1 MTDKSNSNILKLI
14 AQKEAELAE
23 IKSKLNDAKSSQ
35 KTKRKIVEAPKAI
48 ESYFDKV
55 LPVFEKYYK
64 EIKLNP
70 EKGSIH
76 INGER
81 YVLMRSDV
89 ISYQVFQS
97 FLRLYKVKTKAEA
110 FELTSDLLFDFSHIM
125 GYEDAK
131 RFHEK
136 MNVTDPLY
144 KLSSGPIHFAYTGWA
159 NVEILDGSNPVV
171 SKDFVL
177 KFRHKSNF
185 EAEAWLRNNGGN
197 DQNVCIMNAGYSS
210 GWCSAAFGIDL
221 TSVEVS
227 CTATGDKY
235 CEFIMAP
242 PDRIQYYI
250 DAFVDEHK
258 PRSTPIVPN
267 FFERNAIE
275 VKLKE
280 SQEMFKDTQRIAKM
294 GSWKFFFNNE
304 ELYWSEGLYEMFE
317 FKDIK
322 GAELFQRY
330 LNCFDTEDQK
340 KIKYLMERSVIKQ
353 SPFQLRNT
361 ISVPSGEKKWIY
373 TSAIPI
379 FNDKKQVVGLKGSV
393 RDITE
398 EVLRGREVEN
408 FFELSADLQ
417 CIANMDG
424 YFVKVSPS
432 WTRLL
437 GYTEDELLN
446 QPFVNFVHPEDK
458 NKTADEVSDIKSKK
472 KAIYNFEN
480 RYIKKNGEIVR
491 LSWNSSIDEV
501 TGLIYSTARDITEQ
515 NKKKERLLSDLS
527 EKEVLL
533 REIHHRVKNNL
544 QIISSLL
551 SLQSNL
557 SNVSEDIK
565 KLYDDSQNRI
575 KSMASIHEL
584 FYKSETLDKLNFESY
599 VKKLVGDL
607 NYTYSGHQKS
617 VSIDVDLK
625 NVYLN
630 LDLAIPLG
638 LIINEIISNALKYG
652 FDKVSSQN
660 RIDICCLKKNKAKF
674 TMLIGDNGKGC
685 PNILSEKYSNS
696 LGITIIT
703 SLVEQID
710 GEIKQVKEDEG
721 TYFELSFKLNN
732 EVIQ

>member
-1 MTDKSNSNILKLI
+1 MAEKSNSNILKLI
-14 AQKEAELAE
+14 AQKEAELAAL
-23 IKSKLNDAKSSQ
+23 KSKLNQTESSQ
-35 KTKRKIVEAPKAI
+35 KAKRKIVEAPKAF
-48 ESYFDKV
+48 ENYFDKV
-55 LPVFEKYYK
+55 LPIFEKYYK
-64 EIKLNP
+64 EINLKP

-81 YVLMRSDV
+81 YILMRSDV

-97 FLRLYKVKTKAEA
+97 FLRLYKDKTKEEA
-110 FELTSDLLFDFSHIM
+110 FDLTSDLLFDFSHIM

-136 MNVTDPLY
+136 MNVTDPLD
-144 KLSSGPIHFAYTGWA
+144 KLSSGPTHFAFTGWA
-159 NVEILDGSNPVV
+159 NVEILEGSNPVANE
-171 SKDFVL
+171 DFFL
-177 KFRHKSNF
+177 QFRHKSNF

-210 GWCSAAFGIDL
+210 GWCSAAYGMDL
-221 TSVEVS
+221 TTVEVS
-227 CTATGDKY
+227 CTATGDKH

-242 PDRIQYYI
+242 PNRIQAYI
-250 DAFVDEHK
+250 DAFLDKHK

-267 FFERNAIE
+267 FFERRAIE

-280 SQEMFKDTQRIAKM
+280 NQEMFKDTQRIAKM
-294 GSWKFFFNNE
+294 GVWKFFFNKE
-304 ELYWSEGLYEMFE
+304 ELFWSEGLYAIFE
-317 FKDIK
+317 IEPHIRSNLFKK
-322 GAELFQRY
+322 Y
-330 LNCFDTEDQK
+330 LSCFDIEDQR
-340 KIKYLMERSVIKQ
+340 KIKYLMERAVMKQ
-353 SPFQLRNT
+353 APFQLR
-361 ISVPSGEKKWIY
+361 SPLYLPSGTRKWIF
-373 TSAIPI
+373 TSAVPV
-379 FNDKKQVVGLKGSV
+379 FNDKNEVIGLKGNV
-393 RDITE
+393 RDITN
-398 EVLRGREVEN
+398 EVLRGREIEN
-408 FFELSADLQ
+408 FFKLSADLQ

-472 KAIYNFEN
+472 EALYNFEN

-491 LSWNSSIDEV
+491 LSWNSSIDDV

-557 SNVSEDIK
+557 SNVGEDIK

-584 FYKSETLDKLNFESY
+584 FYKSETLDKLNFENY
-599 VKKLVGDL
+599 VRKLVGDL
-607 NYTYSGHQKS
+607 NYTYSGHQKG
-617 VSIDVDLK
+617 VSINVDLK

-630 LDLAIPLG
+630 LDIAIPLG
-638 LIINEIISNALKYG
+638 LVINEIVSNALKYA
-652 FDKVSSQN
+652 FDEVSEHN
-660 RIDICCLKKNKAKF
+660 RIDIRKLNTHKDKF

-685 PNILSEKYSNS
+685 PDILSDSYTNS
-696 LGITIIT
+696 LGVTIIT
-703 SLVEQID
+703 SLIEQVD
-710 GEIKQVKEDEG
+710 GEIKQVKESEG
-721 TYFELSFKLNN
+721 TYFELSFN
-732 EVIQ
+732 V

>member
-1 MTDKSNSNILKLI
+1 MTVNNKSNIIKLI
-14 AQKEAELAE
+14 EKKEAEIAE
-23 IKSKLNDAKSSQ
+23 LKSKLNEYSDQKSRDFV
-35 KTKRKIVEAPKAI
+35 KVPEALK
-48 ESYFDKV
+48 SYFDKV
-55 LPVFEKYYK
+55 LPLFENYYK
-64 EIKLNP
+64 KIELKP

-81 YVLMRSDV
+81 YILMRSDV

-97 FLRLYKVKTKAEA
+97 FLRLYKDKTKEEA
-110 FELTSDLLFDFSHIM
+110 FDLTSDLLFDFSHIM

-136 MNVTDPLY
+136 MNVTDPLD

-159 NVEILDGSNPVV
+159 NVEILEGSKPEANE
-171 SKDFVL
+171 DFFL
-177 KFRHKSNF
+177 QFRHNSNF

-210 GWCSAAFGIDL
+210 GWCSAAFGMDL
-221 TSVEVS
+221 TAVEVS
-227 CTATGDKY
+227 CSATGDEH

-242 PDRIQYYI
+242 PNRIQAYI
-250 DAFVDEHK
+250 DSFLDKHK

-267 FFERNAIE
+267 FFERRAIE

-280 SQEMFKDTQRIAKM
+280 NHEMFKDTQRIAKM
-294 GSWKFFFNNE
+294 GSWKFLFKKDT
-304 ELYWSEGLYEMFE
+304 LYCSEGLYEMFE
-317 FKDIK
+317 MEEHN
-322 GAELFQRY
+322 ELENYKSY
-330 LNCFDTEDQK
+330 LNCFNIEDQK
-340 KIKYLMERSVIKQ
+340 KIKYLMERAVVKQ
-353 SPFQLRNT
+353 APFQIRNL
-361 ISVPSGEKKWIY
+361 ISLNSGDKKWVY
-373 TSAIPI
+373 TTAIPI
-379 FNDKKQVVGLKGSV
+379 FNDKNQVVGLKGNV
-393 RDITE
+393 RDIST

-417 CIANMDG
+417 CIANTDG

-472 KAIYNFEN
+472 EALYNFEN
-480 RYIKKNGEIVR
+480 RYIKKNGEVVR
-491 LSWNSSIDEV
+491 LSWNSSIDDV
-501 TGLIYSTARDITEQ
+501 TGLIYSSARDITEQ

-557 SNVSEDIK
+557 SNVGEDIK

-584 FYKSETLDKLNFESY
+584 FYKSETLDKLNFENY
-599 VKKLVGDL
+599 VRKLVGDL
-607 NYTYSGHQKS
+607 NYTYSGHQKG
-617 VSIDVDLK
+617 VSINVDLK

-630 LDLAIPLG
+630 LDIAIPLG
-638 LIINEIISNALKYG
+638 LVINEIVSNALKYA
-652 FDKVSSQN
+652 FDEVSEHN
-660 RIDICCLKKNKAKF
+660 RIDIRKLNTHKDKF

-685 PNILSEKYSNS
+685 PDILSDSYTNS
-696 LGITIIT
+696 LGVTIIT
-703 SLVEQID
+703 SLIEQVD
-710 GEIKQVKEDEG
+710 GEIKQVKESEG
-721 TYFELSFKLNN
+721 TYFELSFN
-732 EVIQ
+732 V

>member
-1 MTDKSNSNILKLI
+1 MTVNNKSNIIKLI
-14 AQKEAELAE
+14 EKKEAEIAE
-23 IKSKLNDAKSSQ
+23 LKSKLNEYSDQKSRDFV
-35 KTKRKIVEAPKAI
+35 KVPEALK
-48 ESYFDKV
+48 SYFDKV
-55 LPVFEKYYK
+55 LPLFENYYK
-64 EIKLNP
+64 KIELKP

-81 YVLMRSDV
+81 YILMRSDV

-97 FLRLYKVKTKAEA
+97 FLRLYKDKTKEEA
-110 FELTSDLLFDFSHIM
+110 FDLTSDLLFDFSHIM
-125 GYEDAK
+125 GYEGAK

-136 MNVTDPLY
+136 MNVTDPLD

-159 NVEILDGSNPVV
+159 NVEILEGSKPEANE
-171 SKDFVL
+171 DFFL
-177 KFRHKSNF
+177 QFRHNSNF

-210 GWCSAAFGIDL
+210 GWCSAAFGMDL
-221 TSVEVS
+221 TAVEVS
-227 CTATGDKY
+227 CSATGDEH

-242 PDRIQYYI
+242 PNRIQAYI
-250 DAFVDEHK
+250 DSFLDKHK

-267 FFERNAIE
+267 FFERRAIE

-280 SQEMFKDTQRIAKM
+280 NHEMFKDTQRIAKM

-353 SPFQLRNT
+353 TPFQLRNT

-373 TSAIPI
+373 TSAISI

-480 RYIKKNGEIVR
+480 RYIKKNGEVVR
-491 LSWNSSIDEV
+491 LSWNSSIDDV

-557 SNVSEDIK
+557 SNVGEDIK

-584 FYKSETLDKLNFESY
+584 FYKSETLDKLNFENY
-599 VKKLVGDL
+599 VRKLVGDL
-607 NYTYSGHQKS
+607 NYTYSGHQKG
-617 VSIDVDLK
+617 VSINVDLK

-630 LDLAIPLG
+630 LDIAIPLG
-638 LIINEIISNALKYG
+638 LVINEIVSNALKYA
-652 FDKVSSQN
+652 FDEVSEHN
-660 RIDICCLKKNKAKF
+660 RIDIRKLNTHKDKF

-685 PNILSEKYSNS
+685 PDILSDSYTNS
-696 LGITIIT
+696 LGVTIIT
-703 SLVEQID
+703 SLIEQVD
-710 GEIKQVKEDEG
+710 GEIKQVKESEG
-721 TYFELSFKLNN
+721 TYFELSFN
-732 EVIQ
+732 V

>member
-1 MTDKSNSNILKLI
+1 MAEKNNSHILKLI

-23 IKSKLNDAKSSQ
+23 LKSKLERSDNISKSKQ
-35 KTKRKIVEAPKAI
+35 KIVKAPQI
-48 ESYFDKV
+48 LEGYFDKV
-55 LPVFEKYYK
+55 LPVFENYYNK
-64 EIKLNP
+64 IDLKP

-81 YVLMRSDV
+81 YILMRSDV

-97 FLRLYKVKTKAEA
+97 FLRLYKERSKAEA
-110 FELTSDLLFDFSHIM
+110 FDLSSDLLFDFSHIM

-136 MNVTDPLY
+136 MNVTDPLD
-144 KLSSGPIHFAYTGWA
+144 KLSSGPVHFAFTGWA
-159 NVEILDGSNPVV
+159 NVEILEGSNPVAN
-171 SKDFVL
+171 SDFIL
-177 KFRHKSNF
+177 RFRHNSNF
-185 EAEAWLRNNGGN
+185 EAEAWIRNNGGN

-227 CTATGDKY
+227 CTATGDKH

-242 PDRIQYYI
+242 PDRIQSYI
-250 DAFVDEHK
+250 DAYVHKHK

-267 FFERNAIE
+267 LFERRAIE
-275 VKLKE
+275 FQLKE
-280 SQEMFKDTQRIAKM
+280 NQEMFEDTQRIAKM
-294 GSWKFFFNNE
+294 GSWKFFFKKE
-304 ELYWSEGLYEMFE
+304 SLFWSDGLYAIFE
-317 FKDIK
+317 LEKQNGKGLFKK
-322 GAELFQRY
+322 Y
-330 LNCFDTEDQK
+330 LKCFDIEDQK
-340 KIKYLMERSVIKQ
+340 KIKYLMERAVMKQ
-353 SPFQLRNT
+353 APFQLRNA
-361 ISVPSGEKKWIY
+361 IYLPSGTRKWIF
-373 TSAIPI
+373 TSAIPVFDTDNKVI
-379 FNDKKQVVGLKGSV
+379 GLKGNV

-417 CIANMDG
+417 CISNMEG
-424 YFVKVSPS
+424 YFLKVSPS
-432 WTRLL
+432 WSKLL
-437 GYTEDELLN
+437 GYSEDELLS
-446 QPFVNFVHPEDK
+446 QPFINFVHPEDK
-458 NKTADEVSDIKSKK
+458 NKTADEIGDIRNTSQ
-472 KAIYNFEN
+472 AIYNFEN
-480 RYIKKNGEIVR
+480 RYIKKNGDVVR

-584 FYKSETLDKLNFESY
+584 FYKSESLDKLNFESY

-607 NYTYSGHQKS
+607 NYTYAGFEKS
-617 VSIDVDLK
+617 ISINVQLK
-625 NVYLN
+625 EVFLN

-638 LIINEIISNALKYG
+638 LIINEIVSNALKYG
-652 FDKVSSQN
+652 YDERLDENQ
-660 RIDICCLKKNKAKF
+660 IDIDCLKNTKHKI
-674 TMLIGDNGKGC
+674 TILIGDNGKGC
-685 PNILSEKYSNS
+685 PGILSDQNSSS
-696 LGITIIT
+696 LGVTIIK

-721 TYFELSFKLNN
+721 TYFELSF
-732 EVIQ
+732 EIE